1 MDGTKRKRGR
11 PRLSEEEKNRRA
23 QKRKLNKN
31 DDAWDAKFATL
42 PDSAA
47 PSVELNWIRS
57 HPAMLRLARFR
68 EMDKDTR
75 VILEVEDITPSHGEA
90 PSKAAVTMLQ
100 HWSNKPDEFHKNL
113 LAEQRKATKID
124 PDGSIVDNVEES
136 QEIKD
141 IDALIA
147 SIAQAIDDME
157 LVDG

>member
-1 MDGTKRKRGR
+1 MAKKNGR
-11 PRLSEEEKNRRA
+11 PRLTEKEKAERAAERKEEAEYK
-23 QKRKLNKN
+23 KWN
-31 DDAWDAKFATL
+31 DRFELL

-57 HPAMLRLARFR
+57 HPAMLRLGRIQ
-68 EMDKDTR
+68 DKGKDTR
-75 VILEVEDITPSHGEA
+75 VILEISDIDPSHGEA

-100 HWSNKPDEFHKNL
+100 HWCNKPDEFHKNL

-124 PDGSIVDNVEES
+124 ADGSIVDNVEES
-136 QEIKD
+136 QEIKN
-141 IDALIA
+141 IDALIS